1 MHENDEIRLRHM
13 LDAAR
18 KAMRVAQGRTR
29 YDLDV
34 DEGLE
39 LSLMKAVEMIG
50 EAATQVGEATR
61 RECPSIPWKQIIAMR
76 NRLVHVYFDINLDI
90 LWQTVQND
98 LPPLIAQLEPLFP
111 LEPG

>member
-1 MHENDEIRLRHM
+1 MHGNDEICLRHM

-29 YDLDV
+29 HSLDV

-50 EAATQVGEATR
+50 EAAAQVGEATR
-61 RECPSIPWKQIIAMR
+61 RQCPSIPWNQIIAMR

-98 LPPLIAQLEPLFP
+98 LPPLIAQLEALVPP
-111 LEPG
+111 EPE